1 MFKKARES
9 KAAGRF
15 YPSNANELRQKINNF
30 LQSVPDAKLECSI
43 KAIIAPHAGYDFSG
57 LVAAHAYKLLVNK
70 KIKTAVIVCN
80 SHTSYFNSIAIDNHD
95 VWYTPLGEIKVDLE
109 MAKKIVKENISID
122 FKSEPFNTND
132 QTIEVQLPF
141 LQVVLQNNFKILP
154 IYFGNA
160 GGDDYKILAKSLFE
174 FLEEDDLIIAST
186 DLSHYPSYNDALYID
201 KGSLDVIKLGK
212 SKELNLYI
220 ERIMAQN
227 IADEETVMCGEDG
240 VKTVLELASLGGWE
254 NIEILKYANSGD
266 VPEIGDKTRV
276 VGYGAVAFMKKNT
289 DKNNQHKAIRQN
301 SLSEEQKKELLNIA
315 SEAVKTFVTK
325 NRVQEFFVK
334 DERLN
339 RREGA
344 FVTIYNSHQLRG
356 CIGRIVSTSEPLWK
370 VVRDMAIAAC
380 SEDDRF
386 DKITNDELS
395 EVNYEISVLSEPK
408 KIDRWQDVELG
419 KHGVMIKR
427 GGRTGVFLPQVAVE
441 TGWSKEKFLSEL
453 CSQKTGVAADAYK
466 DKETDIF
473 VFTAQIVK

>member
-1 MFKKARES
+1 
-9 KAAGRF
+9 
-15 YPSNANELRQKINNF
+15 
-30 LQSVPDAKLECSI
+30 
-43 KAIIAPHAGYDFSG
+43 
-57 LVAAHAYKLLVNK
+57 
-70 KIKTAVIVCN
+70 
-80 SHTSYFNSIAIDNHD
+80 
-95 VWYTPLGEIKVDLE
+95 

-266 VPEIGDKTRV
+266 VPKIGDKTRV

-419 KHGVMIKR
+419 KHGVIIKR